1 MQYDA
6 AIVGS
11 GACGGWACMQLAQA
25 GMKVLLL
32 EAGSRVDMVKDF
44 HHRWPYE
51 LPYHGSGQPGLLRK
65 YFRGSTEYNYRIM
78 IDDRENPYTTPA
90 DQPFRWSRSRVLG
103 GRTLHW
109 GRCSDRMSDL
119 EFKAAS
125 RDGYGDDW
133 PVSYRDISP
142 YYDRVERYIGV
153 SASPEG
159 LPQFPDGVFLPPMGM
174 NCAETIFDATCRK
187 IGLPSTQRRVAQ
199 LTRMIYNRPPC
210 HYCGNCVN
218 GCDVGAMFNTIATT
232 LPPAM
237 KTGNVTVLCDSV
249 VSHVLMNDENRARG
263 VRYIERFTNKSVE
276 VEAPVVILAG
286 SSLENTRLLLNSAK
300 GGLANSSGV
309 LGHYVMDQ
317 ISGAGVSGFLPIL
330 KGSAIRNDDGKA
342 GGVYIPNFSNLGKKQ
357 GKFIRGYAMSAS
369 GGAAMFPAFAM
380 NLPGYGSSF
389 KKEVKRLYP
398 AGARS
403 GCREAKCS
411 RAEKTSSSS
420 TPKCATNG
428 AFRFYASTA
437 RIAITTSAFTKTSSS
452 MPKNYSLPEA
462 RSVRT
467 WEKNPDIYSSGI
479 TDSIF
484 VIMSRTFA
492 PAADRLKSVI
502 ARERQIPAVFDAARA
517 NLKNPPRIYTEI
529 AIEQLPGILS
539 FFQNDVP
546 AAFQQVTDQALLA
559 EFKKYNDGAM
569 DALKTYQ
576 SFLKDD
582 LLPRSHGDFRIG
594 ADLFH
599 KKLLY
604 EEMVDIPLDHL
615 LEIGMADLRRNQQ
628 AFKETAAKIDP
639 AKTPQQIL
647 DDAARDHPAA
657 DHLLQSFRDVLEGL
671 KDYIVAKHIITVPSP
686 VLPIVEETPP
696 FMRALTTASM
706 DTPPF
711 KDIPSCH
718 AVFSRTFGL
727 RTFE

>member
-32 EAGSRVDMVKDF
+32 EAGSRVNMVKDF

-398 AGARS
+398 AGARVWMS
-403 GCREAKCS
+403 GGEMLARRENFVELDSEVRDKWGIPVLRINCTHCDNDQRVYEDFFEHAKELFLAAGGEITEAKPAMAVPGSLIHETGSC
-411 RAEKTSSSS
+411 RMGADAKTSVLNSYCRTHDIPNLYVFGGGCFVS
-420 TPKCATNG
+420 TGDKHPTLTMMAL
-428 AFRFYASTA
+428 TA
-437 RIAITTSAFTKTSSS
+437 R
-452 MPKNYSLPEA
+452 
-462 RSVRT
+462 
-467 WEKNPDIYSSGI
+467 GC
-479 TDSIF
+479 
-484 VIMSRTFA
+484 
-492 PAADRLKSVI
+492 
-502 ARERQIPAVFDAARA
+502 
-517 NLKNPPRIYTEI
+517 
-529 AIEQLPGILS
+529 
-539 FFQNDVP
+539 
-546 AAFQQVTDQALLA
+546 
-559 EFKKYNDGAM
+559 
-569 DALKTYQ
+569 
-576 SFLKDD
+576 
-582 LLPRSHGDFRIG
+582 
-594 ADLFH
+594 
-599 KKLLY
+599 
-604 EEMVDIPLDHL
+604 DHL
-615 LEIGMADLRRNQQ
+615 LESAR
-628 AFKETAAKIDP
+628 TA
-639 AKTPQQIL
+639 
-647 DDAARDHPAA
+647 
-657 DHLLQSFRDVLEGL
+657 
-671 KDYIVAKHIITVPSP
+671 
-686 VLPIVEETPP
+686 
-696 FMRALTTASM
+696 
-706 DTPPF
+706 
-711 KDIPSCH
+711 
-718 AVFSRTFGL
+718 
-727 RTFE
+727 